1 MGVFNHAGLS
11 LQTLPWLRT
20 MFARVLRSPITR
32 QLAFQRSVRFNSDA
46 LGLDAAPLHATKP
59 TITIVDGDGIG
70 PELMDSVVGVL
81 SAAEVPITWE
91 RFSTQGDN
99 ELDIDELIISLSSN
113 RVGLKGPLYTPVH
126 GKASRNMRIRR
137 AIDLFAN
144 VVPIRNIP
152 GIETRHKD
160 VDFVVIRENT
170 EGEYSGLEHLVAPG
184 VVQSLKVITRS
195 ASLRIAR
202 FAFQYAVENGRQK
215 VTAIHKANIQKLSD
229 GEFLACC
236 RAVAEEFPGIAYE
249 EMIIDNASMQMVMN
263 PQQFD
268 VVLTPNLYGAILQ
281 NVGSG
286 LVGGPG
292 IHPGSNVGI
301 GGHAMFE
308 SGMRHVG
315 LDIKGKG
322 VSNPTGSILTSV
334 MMLRHMKMN
343 SFATRIEEA
352 VFDTIKEKQVRT
364 RDIGGSNTTR
374 EVTKAVIDKLI

>member
-1 MGVFNHAGLS
+1 MRMTTSNIDTRIDATNPV
-11 LQTLPWLRT
+11 
-20 MFARVLRSPITR
+20 IT
-32 QLAFQRSVRFNSDA
+32 V
-46 LGLDAAPLHATKP
+46 
-59 TITIVDGDGIG
+59 IDGDGIG
-70 PELMDSVVGVL
+70 PELMDSVSGIL
-81 SAAEVPITWE
+81 AAADVPVTLE
-91 RFSTQGDN
+91 RFSGPN
-99 ELDIDELIISLSSN
+99 LDIDEIIISLSTN
-113 RVGLKGPLYTPVH
+113 GIGLKGPLFTPAQH
-126 GKASRNMRIRR
+126 GEPSRGMKIRKALR
-137 AIDLFAN
+137 LYAN
-144 VVPIRNIP
+144 VVPIKNIP

-170 EGEYSGLEHLVAPG
+170 EGEYSGLEHTIAPD

-195 ASLRIAR
+195 ASLRIAKY
-202 FAFQYAVENGRQK
+202 AFQYAEENGRQK

-236 RAVAEEFPGIAYE
+236 RAISKEFPGITYN

-292 IHPGSNVGI
+292 ILPGSNVGI

-334 MMLRHMKMN
+334 MMLRHMKLN
-343 SFATRIEEA
+343 SYAARIEQA
-352 VFDTIKEKQVRT
+352 VFSTIMENKVRT
-364 RDIGGSNTTR
+364 KDIGGHNTTR
-374 EVTKAVIDKLI
+374 EFTKAVIDHL